1 MGRAAGA
8 RVLATAV
15 AAAAAATI
23 AVGGWLAAGNPGI
36 TPNAGQPSA
45 GQPNVGQPSAGQPNA
60 GQYSLALDPVR
71 IYPDI
76 RILRSGS
83 GLPAG
88 VLNPA
93 QIRRAYNVG
102 PLFARG
108 IDGAGQT
115 IVLVDSFGSPTIVSD
130 LATFDRH
137 YGLPAPPSFRV
148 IQPAGQVSA
157 FRANPN
163 RASWASETTLDVEW
177 AHVMAPAARLVLVET
192 PTSENEGTSGFPQIV
207 AAETY
212 VIRHHVGEVISQSF
226 AATEQT
232 FASRESVVRFRSVY
246 QLAKADHVTVLSA
259 TGDEGA
265 TAYTFSMNALYTT
278 RAVSWPATDP
288 LVTAVGG
295 TQLDLKPSGARR
307 KPDVAWS
314 GSGGGLS
321 LLFTRPSYQD
331 QVRSVTGDQ
340 RGVPDISMDA
350 SCKSGVAVYA
360 SFPTGGGWSGIC
372 GTSLATPLLAG
383 LVALADQV
391 AGHPL
396 GLLNPALYAMEAAHA
411 RGIVDVVTGSNT
423 ATFTQGGK
431 QYTVIGFSAAK
442 GYDLVCGIGTVNA
455 AYFVPELAKRA
466 G

>member
-8 RVLATAV
+8 RVLATSVAV
-15 AAAAAATI
+15 AAAAAI
-23 AVGGWLAAGNPGI
+23 AVGGWLGASL
-36 TPNAGQPSA
+36 TT
-45 GQPNVGQPSAGQPNA
+45 VGLGARMPEAHAFGAHTVGARQHDVARN
-60 GQYSLALDPVR
+60 SLALGLVR
-71 IYPDI
+71 IYPAI
-76 RILRSGS
+76 RTLHAPS

-88 VLNPA
+88 VLTPA
-93 QIRRAYNVG
+93 QIRRAYNTG

-115 IVLVDSFGSPTIVSD
+115 IVLVDSYGSPTIVAD

-148 IQPAGQVSA
+148 IEPAGKVPA
-157 FRANPN
+157 FRAVPN
-163 RASWASETTLDVEW
+163 RASWASESTLDVEW
-177 AHVMAPAARLVLVET
+177 AHVMAPAASIILVET
-192 PTSENEGTSGFPQIV
+192 PTSENEGSSGFPQIV
-207 AAETY
+207 SAERY
-212 VIRHHVGEVISQSF
+212 VIRHHLGEVISQSF

-232 FASRESVVRFRSVY
+232 FSSRAAVVRFRSVY

-265 TAYTFSMNALYTT
+265 TAYTYSMNSLYTT

-295 TQLDLKPSGARR
+295 TQLDLKPSGVRR
-307 KPDVAWS
+307 SPDIAWS

-321 LLFTRPSYQD
+321 IFFTRPSFQD
-331 QVRSVTGDQ
+331 RVKSVTGDE

-372 GTSLATPLLAG
+372 GTSVATPLLAG

-391 AGHPL
+391 AGHSL

-411 RGIVDVVTGSNT
+411 KGIVDILAGNNT

-431 QYTVIGFSAAK
+431 QYTVVGFSARK
-442 GYDLVCGIGTVNA
+442 GYDLVSGIGTVNA